1 MAQLFTN
8 VLIMK
13 LISYLDMKVLIS
25 YLEEFAKCYE
35 GDAYGLASDF
45 ELVAGIS
52 MNEMC
57 NKLSD
62 EIENIKS
69 FSEED

>member
-1 MAQLFTN
+1 
-8 VLIMK
+8 
-13 LISYLDMKVLIS
+13 MKVLIS

-45 ELVAGIS
+45 ELVVGIS

-57 NKLSD
+57 DKLSD
-62 EIENIKS
+62 EIDNFKS
-69 FSEED
+69 SIEED

>member
-1 MAQLFTN
+1 
-8 VLIMK
+8 
-13 LISYLDMKVLIS
+13 MKVLIS

-57 NKLSD
+57 DKLSD
-62 EIENIKS
+62 EIENFKS
-69 FSEED
+69 SIEED

>member
-1 MAQLFTN
+1 MAQLFTKVSPMN
-8 VLIMK
+8 D
-13 LISYLDMKVLIS
+13 LISYLK
-25 YLEEFAKCYE
+25 EFAKCYE

-69 FSEED
+69 FTEED

>member
-1 MAQLFTN
+1 MAQVFTT
-8 VLIMK
+8 V
-13 LISYLDMKVLIS
+13 STMKVLIS

-62 EIENIKS
+62 EIDNFKS
-69 FSEED
+69 SIEED

>member
-1 MAQLFTN
+1 MN
-8 VLIMK
+8 D
-13 LISYLDMKVLIS
+13 LISYLK
-25 YLEEFAKCYE
+25 EFAKCYE

-69 FSEED
+69 FTEED

>member
-13 LISYLDMKVLIS
+13 DLIS

-57 NKLSD
+57 DKLSD
-62 EIENIKS
+62 EIENLKS

>member
-1 MAQLFTN
+1 MHYVTIDVSTQGHN
-8 VLIMK
+8 MQN
-13 LISYLDMKVLIS
+13 LIS
-25 YLEEFAKCYE
+25 YLEEFARCYE
-35 GDAYGLASDF
+35 GDAHGLASDF

-57 NKLSD
+57 HKLSD
-62 EIENIKS
+62 EIENFKS

>member
-13 LISYLDMKVLIS
+13 VLIS
-25 YLEEFAKCYE
+25 YLEELAQCYE

-57 NKLSD
+57 DKLSD
-62 EIENIKS
+62 EIDALKS